1 MESTQGK
8 LLIASTRL
16 LDPNFSRSV
25 LLMIQHNEDG
35 AFGLV
40 LNRPLTATVREACEA
55 AMHESCK
62 VDDVLRQG
70 GPCDGPLMVLHA
82 GEFAPDVEVAEGLF
96 FTTDRVKIESLLNHP
111 ETRARY
117 FVGYSGWVAGQL
129 EAEMETG
136 SWLVSPLDIDHALD
150 AGPKTWSHLMTKLT
164 MGQWIDEADLPD
176 DPTMN

>member
-16 LDPNFSRSV
+16 LDPNFARSV

-40 LNRPLTATVREACEA
+40 LNRPLKATVREACEH

-62 VDDVLRQG
+62 VEDVLRQV

-82 GEFAPDVEVAEGLF
+82 AESARDVEVAKGLF
-96 FTTDRVKIESLLNHP
+96 FTTDRVKIESLLNQP

-136 SWLVSPLDIDHALD
+136 SWLVSPLDIEHALD
-150 AGPKTWSHLMTKLT
+150 AGPKAWSHLMTKLT
-164 MGQWIDEADLPD
+164 MGQWIDEADMPD
-176 DPTMN
+176 DPSMN